1 LIFLKSFDHI
11 SHDNAWFFGSRAVYI
26 ESSFAHTDSCL
37 LLFASITTLL
47 QEIVYFKRTI
57 LYTLGCAM
65 TAVAW
70 QTVVGTTATAIVASS
85 GIIVALLHNLFDLG
99 FLYSL
104 ILNSTRHGQLGLR
117 CGGYILFLGS

>member
-1 LIFLKSFDHI
+1 
-11 SHDNAWFFGSRAVYI
+11 
-26 ESSFAHTDSCL
+26 
-37 LLFASITTLL
+37 
-47 QEIVYFKRTI
+47 
-57 LYTLGCAM
+57 M